1 MEAVGTGV
9 EDARLWNRIRLLLV
23 GLVVCRGLVWL
34 CVLPPF
40 EGWDEYQH
48 VGYVQHVA
56 ETGEAA
62 ILGETNAPRSLL
74 VAQAEF
80 PQSPIGRE
88 SLRPFGLRNFSN
100 YWTTPR
106 DASIAEAVGPD
117 VVIPLYQAQHGSLYY
132 RIAAPFYTLAGGVDH
147 LRVSVGVLRLL
158 NLAFIVAAVWL
169 ALGVVGRLVV
179 DARLASLFGLLIAT
193 QPLFLINGVRVA
205 NDALG
210 VLLATIVVALGL
222 TWRDAEDRVLLRS
235 GLLGVCLG
243 LAILAKAVN
252 LGLAPFVAFCWLV
265 VVVQR
270 RVGWPRAV
278 GSAAVVALGSLA
290 VSGPELYANLMR
302 YGALT
307 PMVEAVLNRKN
318 GMTSVDLLHAA
329 QGIDWWTKLSG
340 VWLNDNLCKA
350 GWSFFDAGP
359 RLIVRHHKLVVA
371 CLLGWLFLASPWPRR
386 KSPVFRSATAP
397 TACLTLCLS
406 YTAALSYHMVHTKLA
421 QGVSMTNTWYAAA
434 TLPWFLVLVAG
445 GALSWPARRLRPV
458 LPALLATTFLTAE
471 ATTIWARLVPTC
483 SGGLFGWDSLTRLAS
498 LQPAL
503 FGTPTLLAA
512 LLGQLVALALAV
524 VLWARLESQRSPI
537 ATKPDLTNATLHPA
551 HPNHPHPLAARLPW
565 RAGARRPGN
574 PPNPGAARPRR
585 FPPEFPNS

>member
-1 MEAVGTGV
+1 MEALGTRV
-9 EDARLWNRIRLLLV
+9 EDDRLWKRIRLLLV
-23 GLVVCRGLVWL
+23 ALVACRGLVWL

-88 SLRPFGLRNFSN
+88 SLRPFGLRDFST

-106 DASIAEAVGPD
+106 DASHAVPGSPD
-117 VVIPLYQAQHGSLYY
+117 VAIPLYQAQHGSLYY
-132 RIAAPFYTLAGGVDH
+132 RIAAPFYALAGGVDH
-147 LRVSVGVLRLL
+147 LKVSVGVLRLL
-158 NLAFIVAAVWL
+158 NLGFIVAAVWL
-169 ALGVVGRLVV
+169 ALGVVGRLVA
-179 DARLASLFGLLIAT
+179 DARLAPLFGLLIAT

-222 TWRDAEDRVLLRS
+222 TWREDRVLLRS

-265 VVVQR
+265 VVVQG
-270 RVGWPRAV
+270 RVGWRRAL

-290 VSGPELYANLMR
+290 VCGPELYGNLTR

-340 VWLNDNLCKA
+340 VWLDDNLCKA

-371 CLLGWLFLASPWPRR
+371 CLLGWLCLASPWPRR

-397 TACLTLCLS
+397 AACLTLCLS

-445 GALSWPARRLRPV
+445 GALSWPTRRFRPI
-458 LPALLATTFLTAE
+458 LPAMLATTFLTAE
-471 ATTIWARLVPTC
+471 SVTIWARLVPTC
-483 SGGLFGWDSLTRLAS
+483 SGGVFGWDALERLAS
-498 LQPAL
+498 LQPAF

-512 LLGQLVALALAV
+512 LLAQPVALAVAV
-524 VLWARLESQRSPI
+524 VLWARLERRRSPI
-537 ATKPDLTNATLHPA
+537 AIEPGLTDATA
-551 HPNHPHPLAARLPW
+551 HSAHLNQPRPLAARLSRRLP
-565 RAGARRPGN
+565 ARKT
-574 PPNPGAARPRR
+574 
-585 FPPEFPNS
+585 S